1 MLVRNR
7 ETNRAFRRKTL
18 LWLLAAILVVMS
30 SPAARSEAPQQ
41 PSPPANPAPSHQESA
56 PLPSPPDAS
65 APGRSRGAAEA
76 EWRLRILQILMVP
89 YATERMA
96 PFPR

>member
-7 ETNRAFRRKTL
+7 ETNRPFRRKTL
-18 LWLLAAILVVMS
+18 LWLLAAVLVVMS
-30 SPAARSEAPQQ
+30 SQAARSEAPQQ
-41 PSPPANPAPSHQESA
+41 LPPPANPAPSHQESV
-56 PLPSPPDAS
+56 PLPAPPDAS
-65 APGRSRGAAEA
+65 TPGRSQVAAEA

-89 YATERMA
+89 YATERVA